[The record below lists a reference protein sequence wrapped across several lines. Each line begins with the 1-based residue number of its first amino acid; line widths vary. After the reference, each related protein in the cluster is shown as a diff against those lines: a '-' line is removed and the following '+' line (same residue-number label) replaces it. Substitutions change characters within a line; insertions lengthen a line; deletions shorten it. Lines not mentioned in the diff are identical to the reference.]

1 MATFSQTMLL
11 SKLLNLLAQPLN
23 LALLLLLLGLLLEQH
38 RPRTAK
44 RLLFA
49 GVLVLALTGM
59 RPLPDA
65 LLSTLEEQSPEVPAN
80 ADLSG
85 YAGMVVLGGSME
97 SGRIA
102 EHYQQPLLK
111 GSAERLTM
119 AMALWRRNPALRI
132 VFTGG
137 EGELFGTGP
146 AESERARRFFAS
158 QGLPPEALTLESR
171 SSNTYQNAIFTRELP
186 GVHPQ
191 QRWLLVTSAGHMPRS
206 LAVFRK
212 AGWNVTPYPV
222 DFRTAGLAPWSDY
235 SLSEGAVQWE
245 AALHEWIGIATYHLL
260 GRI

>member
-1 MATFSQTMLL
+1 MLL

-23 LALLLLLLGLLLEQH
+23 LSFLLLLLGLLLGRH
-38 RPRTAK
+38 RPRPAR

-59 RPLPDA
+59 RPLADA
-65 LLSTLEEQSPEVPAN
+65 LLSSLERQSPEVPAN

-85 YAGMVVLGGSME
+85 YAGVVVLGGSLD

-102 EHYQQPLLK
+102 QHYQQPLLN

-137 EGELFGTGP
+137 EGQLFGTGP

-171 SSNTYQNAIFTRELP
+171 SSNTYENAVFTRDLP
-186 GVHPQ
+186 GVHPQQ

-235 SLSEGAVQWE
+235 SLREGADQWE
-245 AALHEWIGIATYHLL
+245 AALHEWIGIAAYRLL

>member
-1 MATFSQTMLL
+1 MLL
-11 SKLLNLLAQPLN
+11 SKISNLLAQPLN
-23 LALLLLLLGLLLEQH
+23 LALVLLISGLLWGEKKP
-38 RPRTAK
+38 RPAR

-59 RPLPDA
+59 RPLSDT
-65 LLSTLEEQSPEVPAN
+65 LLSSLERQSPEVPAN

-85 YAGMVVLGGSME
+85 YAGVVVLGGSLD

-102 EHYQQPLLK
+102 QHYQQPLLN

-171 SSNTYQNAIFTRELP
+171 SSNTYENAVFTRALP

-235 SLSEGAVQWE
+235 SLREGADQWE
-245 AALHEWIGIATYHLL
+245 AALHEWMGIAAYRLL